1 MQSKAVA
8 AKPFVDNNLLAA
20 LRPDDIAMLLPSL
33 ERWNGSVGDV
43 LYEPG
48 EDVNR
53 VYFPCGESLVG
64 FAVLLDDG
72 QAVETALVG
81 REGAVGGVVS
91 HGLLPAFS
99 RSQVRSPGQFL
110 RMSTRDLEAA
120 KRQSPS
126 LRNLLVRYADC
137 LVAQVFQAVACNVSH
152 PIDQRFA
159 KWLVAARDRTG
170 EDRFELTQDELAM
183 MLGVGR
189 SYLSRVVQAFK
200 ARGLIDVGRRSI
212 TICDAAALERASC
225 QCNGAVR
232 RHFETVLEGIYPS
245 DEEVEPAVARMIV
258 DAARKVG

>member
-1 MQSKAVA
+1 MQAIDSPT
-8 AKPFVDNNLLAA
+8 KPFVDNNLLAA
-20 LRPDDIAMLLPSL
+20 LRPDDLALLLPHL
-33 ERWNGSVGDV
+33 DRWTGKVGDV

-48 EDVNR
+48 EDVDR

-99 RSQVRSPGQFL
+99 RSQVRSAGVFL
-110 RMSTRDLEAA
+110 RMSTRELETA
-120 KRQSPS
+120 KRSSPS

-152 PIDQRFA
+152 TIDQRFA

-170 EDRFELTQDELAM
+170 EDRFELSQDDLAM

-189 SYLSRVVQAFK
+189 SYLSRVVQTFK
-200 ARGLIDVGRRSI
+200 ARGMIDVGRKAIMIR
-212 TICDAAALERASC
+212 DAAALERASC
-225 QCNGAVR
+225 QCNGAVKQ
-232 RHFETVLEGIYPS
+232 HFETVLAGIYPGDDGAAGAAS
-245 DEEVEPAVARMIV
+245 ERMST
-258 DAARKVG
+258 AYLKAG